1 MPELPDVEAYKR
13 YIDKHALRKKIE
25 SVSVPKKRVVRGV
38 SGKGLHEAL
47 QSHRFTSTRRHG
59 KYLYI
64 RSDDGTGMVW
74 HFGMTGRPE
83 YYADGREQPKQVCV
97 DFQFANGAHLAYAS
111 QRLLGSIRVVDDF
124 DAFIE
129 EQKLGPDALE
139 IGLAEW
145 RDAAKSRTGAIKAL
159 LMNQEVVAGVGNEY
173 ADEIL
178 FQTRVHPST
187 PVKKLDDDT
196 IKKIHQAMQRVL
208 KVAVRHD
215 ADKSKFPAS
224 YLLRHR
230 RKDDTCPHCGG
241 DIEHTRVSGRTSY
254 FCPECQEKT

>member
-13 YIDKHALRKKIE
+13 YIDKHALRKTIE
-25 SVSVPKKRVVRGV
+25 SVRAPKQRIVRGV
-38 SGKGLHEAL
+38 SGKRLNEQF

-59 KYLYI
+59 KYLFM
-64 RSDDGTGMVW
+64 RSDNGTGVVW

-83 YYADGREQPKQVCV
+83 YYSDSVERPKQICV
-97 DFQFANGAHLAYAS
+97 DFQFTNGDHLAYAS
-111 QRLLGSIRVVDDF
+111 QRLLGNIRMVDDF
-124 DAFIE
+124 DAFID

-145 RDAAKSRTGAIKAL
+145 RDAAEGRTGAIKSL
-159 LMNQEVVAGVGNEY
+159 LMNQQVVAGVGNEY

-178 FQTRVHPST
+178 FQARVHPATLAS
-187 PVKKLDDDT
+187 KLNDAA
-196 IKKIHQAMQRVL
+196 IKKIHQAMRRVL
-208 KVAVRHD
+208 DVAVRHG

-230 RKDDTCPHCGG
+230 RTDNACPRCGG
-241 DIEHTRVSGRTSY
+241 DVRHARVSGRTSY
-254 FCPECQEKT
+254 YCPKCQKRS